1 MIGKL
6 ETFESGGRII
16 KDVIVADARME
27 VADLDGRPEE
37 CHAYLYGDGVV
48 GAAVKDELGMLDTAF
63 DTVFTFHG
71 DDKAFLVTDPTVVVI
86 IGRECKLGKI
96 LVSLC

>member
-1 MIGKL
+1 MPGWKWLILTVVQKNATR
-6 ETFESGGRII
+6 TFMAS
-16 KDVIVADARME
+16 
-27 VADLDGRPEE
+27 
-37 CHAYLYGDGVV
+37 GVV

>member
-1 MIGKL
+1 MVRELKS
-6 ETFESGGRII
+6 FEAGGRIN
-16 KDVIVADARME
+16 KDLVVADARME
-27 VADLDGRPEE
+27 VADLDGCPEE

-86 IGRECKLGKI
+86 IGRECKL
-96 LVSLC
+96 